1 MVELSCTAQETRRQP
16 VPIAN
21 NPTSAECGPSKASE
35 GKPNFGLIKWNRK
48 SRYDLKA
55 IQKSLSYPLWAAY
68 KQQPSMRAS
77 KSEADGLGLVEDL
90 RIVIKLQ
97 KPENLG
103 IAMYIARALERKQCF
118 HQGGGLLRTNW
129 GGTTTKLNT
138 NSGGPLLAKTKTTR
152 DMSKET
158 PPALFFKRL
167 THAEMAEP
175 RAKDPCFNCDM
186 SLTPW
191 VTSVKRLFWIKVLDD
206 NREGEEEEKWIR
218 KFPSMLLVV
227 LYSAFELKDKLSIE
241 EGSDDVDAEDS
252 YCRKSATEEE
262 VGLVKGSVAVSR
274 FGMILNLGDAKPRIV
289 YEYSEIVLSGVDDTG
304 RLQMLGRRYLE
315 EWQARQREKT
325 KEWHAYRKK
334 EEDEERRK
342 IDEYREIGMR
352 LKEYPEEEVRK
363 ARKLVSSF
371 IRSAEEVEEK
381 IEAAA
386 EKGELTELVLMVIWN
401 RLDLAR
407 RDEEKD
413 VVRSLDLLYRRIET
427 EILKRD
433 STPAM
438 RLLNDLLNLHD
449 GFDDEG
455 WLKQCRKR
463 MVDTFPREDPFS
475 MLVPAGFDMEN
486 FFPSIQ
492 HHGRVELPPE
502 DDDVILRVDFVR
514 EVDQLLQEVRSE
526 QQLLE
531 SPQGLDPET
540 VAVRLKQQEKQKT
553 IHQVEALLELAM
565 SLQW

>member
-1 MVELSCTAQETRRQP
+1 MEAIVSTLRFSFHTRHPLPSPSRRPIRPRSCRPAVKHVLPPRAVSQK
-16 VPIAN
+16 
-21 NPTSAECGPSKASE
+21 SAEE
-35 GKPNFGLIKWNRK
+35 GFG
-48 SRYDLKA
+48 
-55 IQKSLSYPLWAAY
+55 AAD
-68 KQQPSMRAS
+68 S
-77 KSEADGLGLVEDL
+77 
-90 RIVIKLQ
+90 
-97 KPENLG
+97 NLD
-103 IAMYIARALERKQCF
+103 ALPDEF
-118 HQGGGLLRTNW
+118 YN
-129 GGTTTKLNT
+129 
-138 NSGGPLLAKTKTTR
+138 
-152 DMSKET
+152 D
-158 PPALFFKRL
+158 
-167 THAEMAEP
+167 
-175 RAKDPCFNCDM
+175 
-186 SLTPW
+186 
-191 VTSVKRLFWIKVLDD
+191 
-206 NREGEEEEKWIR
+206 
-218 KFPSMLLVV
+218 
-227 LYSAFELKDKLSIE
+227 
-241 EGSDDVDAEDS
+241 
-252 YCRKSATEEE
+252 
-262 VGLVKGSVAVSR
+262 
-274 FGMILNLGDAKPRIV
+274 
-289 YEYSEIVLSGVDDTG
+289 
-304 RLQMLGRRYLE
+304 

-486 FFPSIQ
+486 

>member
-1 MVELSCTAQETRRQP
+1 M
-16 VPIAN
+16 
-21 NPTSAECGPSKASE
+21 
-35 GKPNFGLIKWNRK
+35 
-48 SRYDLKA
+48 
-55 IQKSLSYPLWAAY
+55 
-68 KQQPSMRAS
+68 
-77 KSEADGLGLVEDL
+77 
-90 RIVIKLQ
+90 
-97 KPENLG
+97 
-103 IAMYIARALERKQCF
+103 
-118 HQGGGLLRTNW
+118 
-129 GGTTTKLNT
+129 
-138 NSGGPLLAKTKTTR
+138 
-152 DMSKET
+152 
-158 PPALFFKRL
+158 PPA
-167 THAEMAEP
+167 A
-175 RAKDPCFNCDM
+175 
-186 SLTPW
+186 S
-191 VTSVKRLFWIKVLDD
+191 
-206 NREGEEEEKWIR
+206 
-218 KFPSMLLVV
+218 
-227 LYSAFELKDKLSIE
+227 
-241 EGSDDVDAEDS
+241 EGSDDASLRLKTRACDMPISLPCGIVKIVRVGQQRMTFQS
-252 YCRKSATEEE
+252 LRSNYKFVCR
-262 VGLVKGSVAVSR
+262 
-274 FGMILNLGDAKPRIV
+274 ILNLGDAKPRIV
-289 YEYSEIVLSGVDDTG
+289 YVLSGVDDT
-304 RLQMLGRRYLE
+304 RRVEPTQGNSGIVRIRERVVMFCLEHRSAHLDKLRNKQAVLNRAGNKE

-407 RDEEKD
+407 RDILVEGTSAKSLDQCSHHLSGLHSKYGAIFVDSREEKD

-526 QQLLE
+526 QQLPE